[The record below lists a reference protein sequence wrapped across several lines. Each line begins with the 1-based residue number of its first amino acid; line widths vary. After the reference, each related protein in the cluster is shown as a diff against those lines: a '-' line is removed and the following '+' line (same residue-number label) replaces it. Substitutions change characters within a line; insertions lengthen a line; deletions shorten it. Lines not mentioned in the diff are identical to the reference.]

1 MVKPATIKIFY
12 TAQCEG
18 IFVAINSTPSD
29 SANTAVR
36 SFLTA
41 VGQKYYG
48 EVFAI
53 NSGDGKVTW
62 GEIVKYFGGVC
73 AYCNTPDKLIQ
84 VEHLVMF
91 NREQCG
97 LHHPGNCVPCCQGCN
112 TRKRDP
118 NKNYL
123 SWEKHL
129 LEICGGKKLKA
140 YKDRHATISSHIQK
154 YEYPEFS
161 IAEKN
166 VIRLIA
172 ESWYEN
178 VKIEAKKSLDL
189 YNELHK
195 LFTTSTA
202 A

>member
-1 MVKPATIKIFY
+1 
-12 TAQCEG
+12 
-18 IFVAINSTPSD
+18 VAINSTPSD

-41 VGQKYYG
+41 VGQKYYE
-48 EVFAI
+48 EVFAT
-53 NSGDGKVTW
+53 NSGKGKVTW
-62 GEIVKYFGGVC
+62 GEIVKNFDGVC
-73 AYCNTPDKLIQ
+73 AYCNTPGKLIQ

-97 LHHPGNCVPCCQGCN
+97 LHHPGNCVPCCKECN

-123 SWEKHL
+123 SWEKQL
-129 LEICGGKKLKA
+129 LEICEGKKLKA
-140 YKDRHATISSHIQK
+140 YKDRHAKISSHIQK
-154 YEYPEFS
+154 YKYPDFS
-161 IAEKN
+161 IEEKN
-166 VIRLIA
+166 AIRVIA
-172 ESWYEN
+172 ESLYEN

-195 LFTTSTA
+195 LFATSTA